1 MRKHEDLDESEHAL
15 DGWPEAERVA
25 RGLALEA
32 HSDQRDRAGRRYGLH
47 LATVAGLVRPGR
59 QRTAA
64 WLHDI
69 LENTTITAHDLRAI
83 GFDTQTVQ
91 LVETLTR
98 RSGEPY
104 KAYIDRVA
112 QGGADTIA
120 VKMADLEDHLQTGW
134 SLPGSLRERYERA
147 CQTLG
152 TEQSGEANT
161 ALTPITLRTCHR
173 RGRHEYK
180 NGIGGSYLSRATR
193 AAEALRIGNTP
204 DEAAWELT
212 QVASWALDH
221 GEHSDERRYDNE
233 GIYTSMSRTL
243 PGGRKPK
250 RGDVYATLPGLRVEV
265 RIDDAWPLP
274 ARTRRGTPYEIWGLK
289 LRIVAEGPE
298 GIAAPRN
305 YNWGFY
311 GSWTES
317 EAPSKWDIDAAEAW
331 EAVLTAHATAGR
343 GTSEDHEL
351 RSRLDSR
358 WGPKY
363 ADTLAEHLNQTQ
375 GDIKAAVRA
384 AGAPRDRDQ
393 EEGTAREASTGL

>member
-1 MRKHEDLDESEHAL
+1 MRQNRDLDESGQLL
-15 DGWPEAERVA
+15 DGWPETERVA

-69 LENTTITAHDLRAI
+69 LEDTNLTAHDLRAI

-91 LVETLTR
+91 LVENLTR

-112 QGGADTIA
+112 QAGADTVA
-120 VKMADLEDHLQTGW
+120 VKRADLEDHLHNGW
-134 SLPGSLRERYERA
+134 SLPGSLRQRYERA
-147 CQTLG
+147 CQTLE
-152 TEQSGEANT
+152 TEQSAEANT
-161 ALTPITLRTCHR
+161 ALTRITLRTCHR
-173 RGRHEYK
+173 RGRHEYE
-180 NGIGGSYLSRATR
+180 NGMGGSYLARATR
-193 AAEALRIGNTP
+193 AAQALQIQNAP

-221 GEHSDERRYDNE
+221 GEHTDERRHDNE
-233 GIYTSMSRTL
+233 GIYSSMMWTL

-250 RGDVYATLPGLRVEV
+250 RGSVYATLPGLRVEV

-274 ARTRRGTPYEIWGLK
+274 ARTRRGTGYEVWGLK

-311 GSWTES
+311 GRWTDS
-317 EAPSKWDIDAAEAW
+317 EAPRRWDIDAAKAW
-331 EAVLTAHATAGR
+331 EAVLAAHATGGR

-351 RSRLDSR
+351 RSTLDSR
-358 WGPKY
+358 WGAKY
-363 ADTLAEHLNQTQ
+363 ADTLTQHLNRTQ
-375 GDIKAAVRA
+375 GNIEAAVRA
-384 AGAPRDRDQ
+384 AGAPRHGDQ
-393 EEGTAREASTGL
+393 DEETAT